1 MAISRVMRQR
11 LDGLIRIYLNALEAH
26 QAGWHDQNTAAM
38 IEEYGDQL
46 PGHVERWRASDFVS
60 IQADRLR
67 SQHAKLPLAVFLLG
81 KVRPCACRGT
91 KASCSECSGM
101 GFNFTGGMLK
111 PHHTLVLLARIYYN
125 NEPSSVI
132 ADRLC
137 ITAPTLTNRLSA
149 ARDAAAEELDRI
161 DLLSQLLAA
170 DPQPSMVMA

>member
-91 KASCSECSGM
+91 KASCSESSGM
-101 GFNFTGGMLK
+101 GFNF
-111 PHHTLVLLARIYYN
+111 
-125 NEPSSVI
+125 
-132 ADRLC
+132 
-137 ITAPTLTNRLSA
+137 
-149 ARDAAAEELDRI
+149 
-161 DLLSQLLAA
+161 
-170 DPQPSMVMA
+170 